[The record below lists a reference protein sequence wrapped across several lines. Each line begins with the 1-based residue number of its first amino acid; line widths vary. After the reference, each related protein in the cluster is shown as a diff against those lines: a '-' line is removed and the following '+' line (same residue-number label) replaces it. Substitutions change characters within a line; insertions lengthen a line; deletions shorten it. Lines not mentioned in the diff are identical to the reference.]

1 MDADGDKKLETTGVG
16 VSVTGTVTAT
26 LGFIPDENAGA
37 YLGQSD
43 NVFSAAYIDYLT
55 IDDQKISSS
64 SSNKDIQLV
73 PNGTGKVDIQS
84 KVQATELAINNSGD
98 KLTIDTNGNLTAEG
112 NISGAQGT
120 FTGVLAASANADFRA
135 SAHTTITETYFK
147 KSIWYNTANTAGV
160 TIDQT
165 SIVAEKITIGQSD
178 TGSHGADKIYA
189 HGNIK
194 ATGDVYAFVSDIRL
208 KKNIEQIPNAL
219 DKVLSLTGFT
229 YNLNDVAASL
239 GYDTEQTHVGVS
251 AQDVQKVLPQVV
263 VESAVSE
270 DYMTVQYDK
279 LVPLLIESIKELN
292 AKVEDLERKLSDK

>member
-1 MDADGDKKLETTGVG
+1 MRDLPSEPPQLEHVC
-16 VSVTGTVTAT
+16 
-26 LGFIPDENAGA
+26 
-37 YLGQSD
+37 
-43 NVFSAAYIDYLT
+43 
-55 IDDQKISSS
+55 
-64 SSNKDIQLV
+64 
-73 PNGTGKVDIQS
+73 
-84 KVQATELAINNSGD
+84 
-98 KLTIDTNGNLTAEG
+98 
-112 NISGAQGT
+112 GAQGT

-208 KKNIEQIPNAL
+208 KENIEQIPNAL